1 MPLSCA
7 DAASNSSRPFL
18 FRTASSIRPAKSIAA
33 AATLCPWRLARA
45 NRSLEFSVRHA
56 LGEVR
61 YRVDAATLLQEDFA
75 RAPRS
80 PPAITL
86 LGWAWAD
93 LRSRPARNPA
103 PEAWD
108 PRVEC

>member
-75 RAPRS
+75 RAAVGR
-80 PPAITL
+80 
-86 LGWAWAD
+86 GQ
-93 LRSRPARNPA
+93 AR
-103 PEAWD
+103 
-108 PRVEC
+108 

>member
-45 NRSLEFSVRHA
+45 NRSLELSVRPA

-61 YRVDAATLLQEDFA
+61 YRVDAATLFQEGFA
-75 RAPRS
+75 RAAVGRGQARYPGS
-80 PPAITL
+80 SDHPPDAFAT
-86 LGWAWAD
+86 
-93 LRSRPARNPA
+93 S
-103 PEAWD
+103 
-108 PRVEC
+108 